1 MTEKFYI
8 SDKALAAMN
17 AVEGLH
23 LTADSKKF
31 LADLRSK
38 NLTPEEQRKAIREA
52 YKETA

>member
-1 MTEKFYI
+1 MTKKFYI
-8 SDKALAAMN
+8 TDNALAAMN

-23 LTADSKKF
+23 LTDDAKKF
-31 LADLRSK
+31 LTGLRNQ